1 MVHVPVVTMVML
13 NPDVVHTL
21 VVDDEIE
28 TVNPELAV
36 GATAKEVA
44 EYSFVPGFVN
54 VIVWFALLNV
64 MVVAEDETEL

>member
-13 NPDVVHTL
+13 KPDVVHTL

-36 GATAKEVA
+36 GATENGV
-44 EYSFVPGFVN
+44 EENSFVPGFVN
-54 VIVWFALLNV
+54 VIV
-64 MVVAEDETEL
+64 

>member
-1 MVHVPVVTMVML
+1 ML
-13 NPDVVHTL
+13 KPDVVHTL

-36 GATAKEVA
+36 GATAKEVV
-44 EYSFVPGFVN
+44 EYSFVPGFEN

-64 MVVAEDETEL
+64 IVVAAEVADE

>member
-13 NPDVVHTL
+13 KPDVVHTL

-54 VIVWFALLNV
+54 VIV
-64 MVVAEDETEL
+64 

>member
-13 NPDVVHTL
+13 KPDVVHTL

-36 GATAKEVA
+36 GATENGV
-44 EYSFVPGFVN
+44 EENSFVPGFVN
-54 VIVWFALLNV
+54 VIVWFNLLKV
-64 MVVAEDETEL
+64 TVVAEDVIEL